1 MKALFYTLALLAILA
16 GAYFS
21 YDMKSKFLDQQE
33 SRELTESKNKTV
45 SANADKTDQELK
57 SAREALSSAKS
68 AKAELE
74 AEIGKIQADFRS
86 LEREL
91 GDVEALVKQQE
102 GTIQE
107 AENALVE
114 AKAALSNLGL
124 PGDVNMQTIGD
135 TIQNLEDQQKVL
147 AQEIGELETVIE
159 GANSAVAS
167 NREEIQRQ
175 QDRHATR
182 TRAARQNRFSA
193 PITAV
198 DQNWGFVVIGAGR
211 GSGLSEQ
218 DRLIVQ
224 RNGRRIAELLPSSI
238 EAGQTIA
245 EIDLDTIAP
254 GVALQPGD
262 RVILAKA
269 N

>member
-1 MKALFYTLALLAILA
+1 MKALFYTIALLVILA

-21 YDMKSKFLDQQE
+21 YDLKSKFEDQLE
-33 SRELTESKNKTV
+33 SREMTEAKNKTV
-45 SANADKTDQELK
+45 SKNADETDMELK

-68 AKAELE
+68 EKAELE
-74 AEIGKIQADFRS
+74 ASISKLQADYRS

-91 GDVEALVKQQE
+91 GDIDALVNQQDS
-102 GTIQE
+102 TIQE

-124 PGDVNMQTIGD
+124 QGDVNMQTIGD
-135 TIQNLEDQQKVL
+135 TIQGLEDQKKVL
-147 AQEIGELETVIE
+147 VQEIGELETVIE
-159 GANSAVAS
+159 GANSAVAT
-167 NREEIQRQ
+167 NREEIRRQ
-175 QDRHATR
+175 QSRQAAR

-198 DQNWGFVVIGAGR
+198 DQNWGFVVVGAGR
-211 GSGLSEQ
+211 GSGLSQE
-218 DRLIVQ
+218 DRLIVE
-224 RNGRRIAELLPSSI
+224 RNGRRIAELTPSSI

-254 GVALQPGD
+254 GVALQAGD
-262 RVILAKA
+262 RVILSKA